1 MTIGKRDYSMK
12 KFYCSFLFFIVL
24 WTFPLSS
31 HAEGTLQSL
40 IDNAPKHGIV
50 KLPSGVYNETI
61 VLSKPITLKGV
72 GQVTIRSCSKNPVIT
87 IRGQQVT
94 LKNVNVEQCSS
105 VKDTEAIYVTGK
117 NH

>member
-1 MTIGKRDYSMK
+1 MK